1 MSSAE
6 GGGARRL
13 GSANATVYQHSSKTE
28 RQKIWECNSKTEQVK
43 TMEQRKQI
51 RDRSGTKTRITRWA
65 DKRVRGLFG
74 SRVTGEKGKHATST
88 ETEQGGEYVSSLSAI
103 NMAARNKLKTITANE
118 SRVFC
123 GPTKKNTLA
132 RECAMMPRRRGGK
145 GAGF

>member
-1 MSSAE
+1 MPRYISIQ
-6 GGGARRL
+6 
-13 GSANATVYQHSSKTE
+13 VKQKDK
-28 RQKIWECNSKTEQVK
+28 KIWECNSKTEQVK

-103 NMAARNKLKTITANE
+103 NMAARNKLKTTTANE
-118 SRVFC
+118 RVVFFA
-123 GPTKKNTLA
+123 GPPKKTHSHENA
-132 RECAMMPRRRGGK
+132 P
-145 GAGF
+145 